1 MAPFETRQTGTEN
14 SRRMGTR
21 KILLLLIIAVL
32 VLATFLVLSTAKP
45 GTTLSI
51 ALYPYVPDPARFQQV
66 IETEWAARHPEVKL
80 NFVPWDGYVEDPP
93 DDLDVFVYDSVYLYD
108 FLDQGCLLPLAE
120 EDIRDS
126 EDYIPCALDSCRV
139 DGVAYAL
146 PQLLCTNLLYA
157 RAGDSELASV
167 EHVGELCTLIDSS
180 EQAAN
185 PSSTDEGLLLAIPDP
200 MTVALWYM
208 EVLTDLEQDFSGWI
222 TIPDADGLNP
232 EAVEIVQMLLS
243 TADEPKADALPPDA
257 ADESYEALFAAGYG
271 RAFIGY
277 SESMYAMG
285 DAADSVVFHRFSL
298 SDEDDIPMLYA
309 DIASINA
316 KIDAKKKPLAVE
328 LLNLITAEDVLVAAS
343 TPTEE
348 NQNPQYLLMA
358 RAGIYDDLAEEY
370 PVYRDLKEVVTN
382 PDCRVFVVRPSG
394 REMITQALAAFAD

>member
-1 MAPFETRQTGTEN
+1 MAPSETKQTGTEN
-14 SRRMGTR
+14 SRQMKTR
-21 KILLLLIIAVL
+21 RILLLFMIAVL
-32 VLATFLVLSTAKP
+32 ILSTFLVLSIAKP
-45 GTTLSI
+45 GMTLSI
-51 ALYPYVPDPARFQQV
+51 ALYPYVPDPAHFRQV
-66 IETEWAARHPEVKL
+66 IETEWVARHPEIQL
-80 NFVPWDGYVEDPP
+80 IFVPWDGYVEDPP

-108 FLDQGCLLPLAE
+108 FLDQGYLLPLAE
-120 EDIRDS
+120 EDICDS

-146 PQLLCTNLLYA
+146 PQLLCTNLLYT

-167 EHVGELCTLIDSS
+167 EHVGELCSLIDSS
-180 EQAAN
+180 AQAAN

-200 MTVALWYM
+200 MAVALWYM
-208 EVLTDLEQDFSGWI
+208 EVLTDLGQDFSGWI